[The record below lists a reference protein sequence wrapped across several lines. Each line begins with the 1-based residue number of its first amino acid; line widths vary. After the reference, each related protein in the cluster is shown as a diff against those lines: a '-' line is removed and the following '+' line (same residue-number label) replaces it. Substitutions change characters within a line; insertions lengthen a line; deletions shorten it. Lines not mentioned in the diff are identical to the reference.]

1 MKKLIALLL
10 ALVMVIGLT
19 ACGGSA
25 TTETKAPVATEAPTQ
40 AEAPAETEAAGN
52 TTDLPRDETLYFAGQ
67 QWGTVNSWNVIG
79 TNQNNAMALAA
90 GAGYR
95 TTMFETLYMW
105 NVMTGELI
113 GLLAD
118 GDYTWNDNMTELS
131 VNLKEAAHWS
141 DGTPVTAAD
150 VVRTWEIGVEIGN
163 GTGSSYGAFIDSI
176 EATGDKSLVIHC
188 KLDASGAPVNP
199 LKVLDFLELA
209 PIAQAAWI
217 DKVVERCN
225 GDATAILNDP
235 GDDVVWSGPYT
246 KYYSDDQKVVL
257 IRDDNYWGQ
266 DASMWGKLPVPK
278 YLAHVI
284 YAGSDDELGHA
295 VFRAYQ
301 RFLVGL
307 LPCDSDHHPHLF
319 LFESDEHGSRPGIQ
333 SHPERLRRTTQWV
346 K

>member
-10 ALVMVIGLT
+10 ALVMVIGLA

-131 VNLKEAAHWS
+131 VNLKEAA
-141 DGTPVTAAD
+141 PV
-150 VVRTWEIGVEIGN
+150 
-163 GTGSSYGAFIDSI
+163 SY
-176 EATGDKSLVIHC
+176 THL
-188 KLDASGAPVNP
+188 
-199 LKVLDFLELA
+199 
-209 PIAQAAWI
+209 
-217 DKVVERCN
+217 
-225 GDATAILNDP
+225 T
-235 GDDVVWSGPYT
+235 
-246 KYYSDDQKVVL
+246 
-257 IRDDNYWGQ
+257 
-266 DASMWGKLPVPK
+266 LPTT
-278 YLAHVI
+278 
-284 YAGSDDELGHA
+284 
-295 VFRAYQ
+295 
-301 RFLVGL
+301 
-307 LPCDSDHHPHLF
+307 
-319 LFESDEHGSRPGIQ
+319 SR
-333 SHPERLRRTTQWV
+333 V
-346 K
+346 